1 MKKIMVVAVA
11 MGLLVGCATKQ
22 YPQAPAVTGE
32 ESAALD
38 CKAIKQEI
46 AKTHSV
52 QSEIESTGQFDGRTV
67 LGVLGDFGIGNGMA
81 KSEARKKAQAR
92 LQQLE
97 SLKAVKC
104 ANDNS

>member
-1 MKKIMVVAVA
+1 MNKIMVVAVTI
-11 MGLLVGCATKQ
+11 GLLVGCATKQ

-32 ESAALD
+32 ESAAV
-38 CKAIKQEI
+38 IKQEI

-67 LGVLGDFGIGNGMA
+67 LGVLGDFGIANGMA
-81 KSEARKKAQAR
+81 KNEARKKALAR
-92 LQQLE
+92 LKQLE

>member
-81 KSEARKKAQAR
+81 KSEARKKARAR

-97 SLKAVKC
+97 SLKTAKC